1 MPMISYAQNAEDVLL
16 RRVFP
21 DTDQGF
27 YVDVGAN
34 HPTLHSVTKH
44 FSDRGWMG
52 VNVEPVARVWEM
64 LQAERPNDINL
75 SLAISD
81 HEGMM
86 TLHEP
91 ADSLGMSTLDL
102 DFAAGLKL
110 HGYAYVE
117 RTVQVI
123 TLATLCER
131 YVGDRTIDFLKI
143 DVEGHELAVIRG
155 ADWQRWRPRVLV
167 IEATIQPDQWE
178 PILLAAD
185 YVRAAFDGLNRYYLR
200 LEDRRRLT
208 HFRSPVNVLDD
219 YISFD
224 HLVELETLRRERD
237 EALARLSRYEDLGTT
252 SLTVARQLRRVARH
266 VPIVP
271 SVVRRML
278 PKVG

>member
-1 MPMISYAQNAEDVLL
+1 MISYAQNAEDVLL

-21 DTDQGF
+21 DGDQGF

-34 HPTLHSVTKH
+34 HPTLHSVTRH
-44 FSDRGWMG
+44 FSDRGWTG

-64 LQAERPNDINL
+64 LQAERPRDVNL

-81 HEGMM
+81 HEGTM

-91 ADSLGMSTLDL
+91 SDSLGMSTLDV

-110 HGYAYVE
+110 HGYSYVE
-117 RTVQVI
+117 RTVEVI

-131 YVGDRTIDFLKI
+131 HVGDRTIDFLKI

-155 ADWQRWRPRVLV
+155 ADWGRWRPRVLV
-167 IEATIQPDQWE
+167 IEATIQPETWE

-185 YVRAAFDGLNRYYLR
+185 YLPAAFDGLNRYYVR
-200 LEDRRRLT
+200 EEDRTWLS
-208 HFRSPVNVLDD
+208 HFQSPVNVLDD
-219 YISFD
+219 YVSFE
-224 HLVELETLRRERD
+224 HLHELEILRRERD
-237 EALARLSRYEDLGTT
+237 DALARLSRYEDLGAT

-278 PKVG
+278 PRVG